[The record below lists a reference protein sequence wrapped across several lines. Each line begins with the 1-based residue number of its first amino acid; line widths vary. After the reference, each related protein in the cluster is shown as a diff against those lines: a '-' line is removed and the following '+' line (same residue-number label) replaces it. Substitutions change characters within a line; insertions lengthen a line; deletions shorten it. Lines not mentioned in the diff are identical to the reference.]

1 MEGPRKPRAGVSL
14 RRLPLRQKIGALAV
28 GIVLLMLST
37 GIVSILLVTRTTH
50 TMQSILNDNQ
60 VSYNLQQAV
69 AAESHAFRAL
79 VQTPGEETRKAYD
92 EAAAQ
97 TARCLAAVPY
107 DYALT
112 GEARYEVTWTIRSSY
127 ETYCSRRD
135 AVLAMDPAAEGYID
149 ALYDVY
155 AMQEYL
161 AQYCGELTAR
171 VLQAGND
178 TYNAESSRVVVLPL
192 AADRRGAGGHA
203 WGCWPCCTL
212 HDGRACSAG
221 WRRLAQA
228 ARNIEQQRLFGPGPC
243 VGERRRD
250 GPAGP
255 RVQQDEAR
263 HPGQPRDGGAPAPR
277 GAGPHRPGKAVCRGA
292 VPGAE
297 KPAEPALSC
306 STPSTPSPAW
316 PRSRARPPAS
326 R

>member
-1 MEGPRKPRAGVSL
+1 MEGPRKPRAGFSL
-14 RRLPLRQKIGALAV
+14 RRLPLRQKIGALAA

-92 EAAAQ
+92 EAAAE

-112 GEARYEVTWTIRSSY
+112 GEARFEITWTIRSSY
-127 ETYCSRRD
+127 ETYCARRD
-135 AVLAMDPAAEGYID
+135 AVLAMDPATAGYID

-178 TYNAESSRVVVLPL
+178 TYNAESSRMVV
-192 AADRRGAGGHA
+192 
-203 WGCWPCCTL
+203 
-212 HDGRACSAG
+212 
-221 WRRLAQA
+221 
-228 ARNIEQQRLFGPGPC
+228 
-243 VGERRRD
+243 
-250 GPAGP
+250 
-255 RVQQDEAR
+255 
-263 HPGQPRDGGAPAPR
+263 
-277 GAGPHRPGKAVCRGA
+277 
-292 VPGAE
+292 
-297 KPAEPALSC
+297 
-306 STPSTPSPAW
+306 
-316 PRSRARPPAS
+316 
-326 R
+326 